1 MKNNL
6 RVERAR
12 VRMTQQELADKTGVT
27 RQTIV
32 AIEQGKFNPST
43 VLALKMA
50 RVFNVTIEA
59 LFEFAVY
66 NLVPHVPFNIQ
77 YAEKEPETSVPH
89 TDCLTHGP

>member
-12 VRMTQQELADKTGVT
+12 VRMTQQDLADKTGVT

-43 VLALKMA
+43 LLALKMA
-50 RVFNVTIEA
+50 RVFGVTIEA
-59 LFEFAVY
+59 LFE
-66 NLVPHVPFNIQ
+66 L
-77 YAEKEPETSVPH
+77 ED
-89 TDCLTHGP
+89 TD

>member
-12 VRMTQQELADKTGVT
+12 MRMTQQELADKTGVT

-59 LFEFAVY
+59 LFE
-66 NLVPHVPFNIQ
+66 L
-77 YAEKEPETSVPH
+77 EET
-89 TDCLTHGP
+89 D

>member
-50 RVFNVTIEA
+50 RVFGITIEA
-59 LFEFAVY
+59 LFE
-66 NLVPHVPFNIQ
+66 L
-77 YAEKEPETSVPH
+77 EET
-89 TDCLTHGP
+89 D

>member
-12 VRMTQQELADKTGVT
+12 VRMTQQDLADKTGVT

-50 RVFNVTIEA
+50 RVFGVTIEA
-59 LFEFAVY
+59 LFELE
-66 NLVPHVPFNIQ
+66 N
-77 YAEKEPETSVPH
+77 
-89 TDCLTHGP
+89 TD

>member
-43 VLALKMA
+43 VLALKMS
-50 RVFNVTIEA
+50 RVFGIKIEA
-59 LFEFAVY
+59 LFE
-66 NLVPHVPFNIQ
+66 L
-77 YAEKEPETSVPH
+77 ED
-89 TDCLTHGP
+89 TD

>member
-50 RVFNVTIEA
+50 RVYGVTIEA
-59 LFEFAVY
+59 LFE
-66 NLVPHVPFNIQ
+66 L
-77 YAEKEPETSVPH
+77 EET
-89 TDCLTHGP
+89 D

>member
-12 VRMTQQELADKTGVT
+12 VRMTQQDLADKTGVT

-32 AIEQGKFNPST
+32 AIEQGQFNPST

-50 RVFNVTIEA
+50 RVFGVTIEA
-59 LFEFAVY
+59 LFE
-66 NLVPHVPFNIQ
+66 L
-77 YAEKEPETSVPH
+77 ED
-89 TDCLTHGP
+89 TD

>member
-12 VRMTQQELADKTGVT
+12 VRMTQQELANKTGVT

-50 RVFNVTIEA
+50 RVFGVTIEA
-59 LFEFAVY
+59 LFE
-66 NLVPHVPFNIQ
+66 L
-77 YAEKEPETSVPH
+77 EET
-89 TDCLTHGP
+89 D